1 MNFFPNEYRTIF
13 LSLFLLVSSS
23 GCVLVPVVAGGVIG
37 GSAAAYLK
45 GVLKTKEP
53 ASFDRIWF
61 AVLEVVEQ
69 QELEV
74 IKKESNTGKALV
86 EAKLREQDKP
96 VYITV
101 KYHKPEITNL
111 AIRVGIWG
119 NEDESRRILK
129 LIHEKLY

>member
-1 MNFFPNEYRTIF
+1 M
-13 LSLFLLVSSS
+13 
-23 GCVLVPVVAGGVIG
+23 IG
-37 GSAAAYLK
+37 GGAAAYLK

-53 ASFDRIWF
+53 ASFDKVWF
-61 AVLEVVEQ
+61 AVVEAVEQ

-74 IKKESNTGKALV
+74 TKKESNVGKALI
-86 EAKLREQDKP
+86 EAKLRDQDKM

-111 AIRVGIWG
+111 IIRVGVWG
-119 NEDESRRILK
+119 DEDESRRILK

>member
-1 MNFFPNEYRTIF
+1 MKFPPNKYRTIF
-13 LSLFLLVSSS
+13 LSLFLLVFSSS
-23 GCVLVPVVAGGVIG
+23 CAVVAGGMIG
-37 GSAAAYLK
+37 GGAAAYLK

-53 ASFDRIWF
+53 ASFDKVWF
-61 AVLEVVEQ
+61 AVVEAVEQ

-74 IKKESNTGKALV
+74 TKKESNVGKALI
-86 EAKLREQDKP
+86 EAKLRDQDKM

-111 AIRVGIWG
+111 IIRVGVWG
-119 NEDESRRILK
+119 DEDESRRILK

>member
-1 MNFFPNEYRTIF
+1 MKSLPNKYRTV
-13 LSLFLLVSSS
+13 LLCLFLLVFSS
-23 GCVLVPVVAGGVIG
+23 GCAVVAGGVIG

-53 ASFDRIWF
+53 ASFDKVWF
-61 AVLEVVEQ
+61 AVVETVEQ

-74 IKKESNTGKALV
+74 TKKESNVGKALI
-86 EAKLREQDKP
+86 EAKLRDQDKM

-111 AIRVGIWG
+111 IIRVGVWG
-119 NEDESRRILK
+119 DEDESRRMLK

>member
-1 MNFFPNEYRTIF
+1 MNFLSNKYRTIF
-13 LSLFLLVSSS
+13 LSLFLLVFSS
-23 GCVLVPVVAGGVIG
+23 GCAVVVGGVVG

-53 ASFDRIWF
+53 ASFDKVWF
-61 AVLEVVEQ
+61 AVVEAVEQ
-69 QELEV
+69 QEFEV
-74 IKKESNTGKALV
+74 TKKESKAGKALI
-86 EAKLREQDKP
+86 EAKLPDQDKK

-111 AIRVGIWG
+111 TIRVGIWG
-119 NEDESRRILK
+119 NEDESRRVLK

>member
-1 MNFFPNEYRTIF
+1 MNFLPNKYRTIF
-13 LSLFLLVSSS
+13 LSLFLLVSAS
-23 GCVLVPVVAGGVIG
+23 GCAVVAGGVIG

-53 ASFDRIWF
+53 TSFDRVWF
-61 AVLEVVEQ
+61 AVVEVVEQ

-74 IKKESNTGKALV
+74 TKKESNVGKALI
-86 EAKLREQDKP
+86 EAKLREQDKF

>member
-1 MNFFPNEYRTIF
+1 MNFLPNKYRTIF
-13 LSLFLLVSSS
+13 LSLFLLVSAS
-23 GCVLVPVVAGGVIG
+23 GCAVVAGGVIG
-37 GSAAAYLK
+37 GGAAAYLK

-53 ASFDRIWF
+53 ASFDKVWF
-61 AVLEVVEQ
+61 AVVETVEQ

-74 IKKESNTGKALV
+74 TKKESNVGKALI
-86 EAKLREQDKP
+86 EAKLRDQDKM

-111 AIRVGIWG
+111 IIRVGVWG
-119 NEDESRRILK
+119 DEDESRRMLK

>member
-1 MNFFPNEYRTIF
+1 MKSLPNNNRTV
-13 LSLFLLVSSS
+13 LLCLFLLVFSS
-23 GCVLVPVVAGGVIG
+23 GCAVVAGGVIG

-53 ASFDRIWF
+53 ASFDKVWF
-61 AVLEVVEQ
+61 AVVETVEQ

-74 IKKESNTGKALV
+74 TKKESNVGKALI
-86 EAKLREQDKP
+86 EAKLRDQDKM

-111 AIRVGIWG
+111 IIRVGVWG
-119 NEDESRRILK
+119 DEDESRRMLK